1 MRNPVSVILAVV
13 LCLTVVRS
21 ASGQVAQ
28 SHPDF
33 SGTWVVDGE
42 KTALAAGQPG
52 RSFPRVQVT
61 IVQDAK
67 SLTTISAAGAKIV
80 YPLDGTAVTIH
91 AFSDTPDFV
100 HKSVWEG
107 ARIVTAMSGGGDA
120 RIKETRSM
128 EGQWMVVETVR
139 KTATG
144 ETTGKLYYAKVPK
157 K

>member
-1 MRNPVSVILAVV
+1 MRNPLSVILAVA

-21 ASGQVAQ
+21 ANGQAAQ
-28 SHPDF
+28 GHPDF
-33 SGTWVVDGE
+33 SGTWLVDGK

-52 RSFPRVQVT
+52 KNYPRVQVT

-67 SLTTISAAGAKIV
+67 NLTTISAGGAKIV
-80 YPLDGTAVTIH
+80 YPLDGTPATIH
-91 AFSDTPDFV
+91 AFSDSPDFV
-100 HKSVWEG
+100 HKSAWEG
-107 ARIVTAMSGGGDA
+107 AKIVTTMSGDA

-144 ETTGKLYYAKVPK
+144 ETTGRLYYAKVPK